1 MSVKTLVIAIVALAF
16 NFGISQDAFAQGKG
30 KAKGHYKHANKKA
43 VKKNKHDKDFMYQ
56 HENKPQRRV
65 QVNHRQIEQARV
77 TRQQQ
82 LQREQQIQRERQMR
96 ADREMQMER
105 ERQAQVQRQRQMEQA
120 QPAGGLGGGLE
131 DILGGLLGGGA
142 LNGVLGNGALDG
154 ILGGGGL
161 NDIF

>member
-16 NFGISQDAFAQGKG
+16 NFGISQDAFAQGNGKG

-82 LQREQQIQRERQMR
+82 LQRE
-96 ADREMQMER
+96 
-105 ERQAQVQRQRQMEQA
+105 
-120 QPAGGLGGGLE
+120 
-131 DILGGLLGGGA
+131 
-142 LNGVLGNGALDG
+142 
-154 ILGGGGL
+154 
-161 NDIF
+161 